1 MRLLAMAKV
10 TRAVTLLLKV
20 PASVAMKVAAA
31 DAGGGAAVADAIAT
45 IAADRSPKASRAA
58 ERFERPV

>member
-10 TRAVTLLLKV
+10 TRAVTRPLKAL
-20 PASVAMKVAAA
+20 ASVAMKVAAA
-31 DAGGGAAVADAIAT
+31 DAGGVAAVADVIVT
-45 IAADRSPKASRAA
+45 IAVDRSPKASRAA